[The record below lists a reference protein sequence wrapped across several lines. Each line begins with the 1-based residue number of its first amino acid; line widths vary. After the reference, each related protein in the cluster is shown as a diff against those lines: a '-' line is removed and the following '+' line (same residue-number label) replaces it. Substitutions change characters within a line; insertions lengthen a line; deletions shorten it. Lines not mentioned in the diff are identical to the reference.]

1 MNKVVDRTCTGVP
14 RDDSERSQDHKP
26 LSTFRSSSAYVLLGD
41 PGSGKTTEFALE
53 CRRLGDEAISVT
65 ARDFLALDSKG
76 RNEWKGKTLFID
88 GLDEIR
94 AGSSDART
102 PFDRIRSRLDELGR
116 PRFRISCREADWLG
130 ENDRRHLVSV
140 SPDSQVIGLRLDPL
154 TDLDVIQILEAHSA
168 KIDAQAFTAEAR
180 KLGIQGLLYNPQSLI
195 LLADVVGK
203 GGGWPE
209 SRAETFEQACRQMVD
224 EHNEEHNQGEQP
236 VALGLLLDV
245 AGRLCAVQLISGAA
259 GYSISRSDFGA
270 DYLGLDTFDYESLDV
285 FKRALSTKLFK
296 SEATGR
302 FIPIHRH
309 VAEFLGARY
318 LARQIDA
325 GLPAK
330 RVLSLVTGGDGIV
343 VTELRGLSAWLATHC
358 ESARDHLIDSDPIG
372 VGLYGDISVFS
383 ALNKRKLLTALNQ
396 VVSRLN
402 YRPGAA
408 APFGPLATPD
418 MEESFRSKLADT
430 DRERNQQML
439 VLFLL
444 EVLRYGP
451 PLPGLCNTLI
461 DIVYD
466 ETRWPSVKRLAI
478 HAFINDCEGEEDR
491 ASKLKELLADI
502 HAKRISDPDDEL
514 LGVLLGELYPR
525 DITSSAVWDYLHA
538 EGRPEFIGAYL
549 QFWDRDLIELSSG
562 EDETELL
569 DNLYSRLPGL
579 RSALVGRLLEHLPVQ
594 LLANVLEAHGDSA
607 TPARLYNWLSVSW
620 FQGWD
625 GVLPGNEFALFA
637 QRVCVWLEQRPAVQ
651 KVVVTEG
658 FSRWDGSNLGLHALQ
673 VRQNLYGSNL
683 PPDWGLWC
691 LEQGMLATDPS
702 IARFFLDWA
711 VNTVANGTGDEGL
724 SLEILIE
731 RTQHQAVLKD
741 LLGSLLVCDL
751 PSDHL
756 ETRKRLLGRRR
767 YLDRDREDRRK
778 WVDGVRPH
786 IEAIRENRAAHP
798 VLHEVGKAYYSR
810 HESLKDL
817 LGPENSLCGDLLT
830 GLRATVQRTD
840 VPEAEKIIGAAGQ
853 SRTYYIALPFLAG
866 MDEIER
872 LDPEQLHQLPENQM
886 KKALAFYY
894 CTPVGRAQDAGWY
907 EEWLKGF
914 PEIVADM
921 LARYAKAAI
930 HKGEEHIPCLYSLAH
945 QRNHSE
951 VARQASLPL
960 LRGFP
965 VRCGSKQLA
974 SLDYLLWAALQH
986 ADRVSFQELVSRKLS
1001 LKSMNV
1007 AQRVH
1012 WLSAGLILSR
1022 DLYSQALKEFVVG
1035 HEDRTRQVASFCFP
1049 SDPLLLRSGHNQSSL
1064 LDNLGIPVIELL
1076 IRLVGHSF
1084 GPVGMTRDWV
1094 RVEHEAQNG
1103 VPQLIQHLASLPASD
1118 AAQALESLCSDETLY
1133 KWNDA
1138 LDKAKSSQSVIRRD
1152 AMYRHPSVE
1161 QTLRTLENDLPAN
1174 AGDLAALVLDCLRE
1188 IDERIRTGNTDDWR
1202 LFWNEDSK
1210 GRPSVP
1216 KHEDSCRDA
1225 LLTNLKHLLPHGVD
1239 AQPEGQY
1246 VANRRSDIRAA
1257 HSVFNIPV
1265 EAKKNTH
1272 RDLWR
1277 ALRDQLIAK
1286 YTTDP
1291 ETDGYGIYLV
1301 FWFGAECTT
1310 SPPSGHKP
1318 RSTIELQGQLE
1329 ATLTD
1334 DEARKISIVVIDVS
1348 QPK

>member
-1 MNKVVDRTCTGVP
+1 MNKVVDRTCTEVP

-26 LSTFRSSSAYVLLGD
+26 LSAFRSSSAYVLLGD

-53 CRRLGDEAISVT
+53 CGRLGAKAVPVT

-76 RNEWKGKTLFID
+76 RNEWKDKTLFID

-130 ENDRRHLVSV
+130 ENDRRHLVTV

-154 TDLDVIQILEAHSA
+154 TDLDVVQILEAHSA
-168 KIDAQAFTAEAR
+168 GIDAQAFMAEAR
-180 KLGIQGLLYNPQSLI
+180 KCGIQGLLYNPQSLI

-209 SRAETFEQACRQMVD
+209 SRSETFDKACRQMVD
-224 EHNEEHNQGEQP
+224 EHNDEHKLGEHP
-236 VALGLLLDV
+236 VAPGQLLDV

-259 GYSISRSDFGA
+259 GYSVNRSEFGPN
-270 DYLGLDTFDYESLDV
+270 YLTLETFDHEPRDV
-285 FKRALSTKLFK
+285 FQRALSTKLFK

-302 FIPIHRH
+302 FIPVHRH
-309 VAEFLGARY
+309 VAEFLGARH
-318 LARQIDA
+318 LAQQINA
-325 GLPAK
+325 GLPAR

-358 ESARDHLIDSDPIG
+358 ESARDNLIDSDPIG

-383 ALNKRKLLTALNQ
+383 ALDKRKLLTALNQ
-396 VVSRLN
+396 GVSRLN
-402 YRPGAA
+402 YSPRAA
-408 APFGPLATPD
+408 SPFGPLATPD

-439 VLFLL
+439 VLVLL

-478 HAFINDCEGEEDR
+478 HAFVNDCEGEEDR
-491 ASKLKELLADI
+491 ASKLKELVADI
-502 HAKRISDPDDEL
+502 HARRISDPDDEL
-514 LGVLLGELYPR
+514 LGVLLAELYPR
-525 DITSSAVWDYLHA
+525 DITPSAVWDYFHA
-538 EGRPEFIGAYL
+538 EGRPELIGAYL
-549 QFWDRDLIELSSG
+549 QFWDRDLVELSSG
-562 EDETELL
+562 EAGTELL
-569 DNLYSRLPGL
+569 DELHERLPGL
-579 RSALVGRLLEHLPVQ
+579 QSVLVSRLLEHLPVQ
-594 LLANVLEAHGDSA
+594 VLANVLEAHGDSV

-625 GVLPGNEFALFA
+625 GVLPDNEFALFA
-637 QRVCVWLEQRPAVQ
+637 QRVRVWMEQRPAVQ
-651 KVVVTEG
+651 KAVVTEG
-658 FSRWDGSNLGLHALQ
+658 LSRWDGSNLNLHALQ
-673 VRQNLYGSNL
+673 VRQNLYSSNL

-691 LEQGMLATDPS
+691 LEQGVLATDPS

-711 VNTVANGTGDEGL
+711 VNTVADGTSDEGL

-741 LLGSLLVCDL
+741 LLDSLLVCDL

-756 ETRKRLLGRRR
+756 ETRKRRLGRRR
-767 YLDRDREDRRK
+767 YIDRDREDRRK

-786 IEAIRENRAAHP
+786 IEAIRENRAAHS

-810 HESLKDL
+810 HENLKDL
-817 LGPENSLCGDLLT
+817 LGPDSSLLEDVLT
-830 GLRATVQRTD
+830 GIRGTVSRTD
-840 VPEAEKIIGAAGQ
+840 VPEAKEIIGAAAE
-853 SRTYYIALPFLAG
+853 SRTYLIALPFLAG

-872 LDPEQLHQLPENQM
+872 VDPDQLLLLPENQ
-886 KKALAFYY
+886 KRKALAFYY
-894 CTPVGRAQDAGWY
+894 CTPIGRAQDAGWY
-907 EEWLKGF
+907 EGWLKGY
-914 PEIVADM
+914 PQIVADV
-921 LARYAKAAI
+921 LAQYAKAAI
-930 HKGEEHIPCLYSLAH
+930 HKGDEHIPCLYSLAH
-945 QRNHSE
+945 PRNHSE
-951 VARQASLPL
+951 VARQASLTL

-965 VRCGSKQLA
+965 VRCGSKQLPA
-974 SLDYLLWAALQH
+974 LDYLLWAALQH
-986 ADRVSFQELVSRKLS
+986 ADRVSFQGLVSRKLS

-1012 WLSAGLILSR
+1012 WLSAGLIISP
-1022 DLYSQALKEFVVG
+1022 DLYSQALEEFVVG
-1035 HEDRTRQVASFCFP
+1035 HEDRTRQLASFCFP
-1049 SDPLLLRSGHNQSSL
+1049 SDPLLLHSGHNQSSL
-1064 LDNLGIPVIELL
+1064 LGNLSISVIELL
-1076 IRLVGHSF
+1076 IRLIGRSF
-1084 GPVGMTRDWV
+1084 GPVELPKGWA
-1094 RVEHEAQNG
+1094 RVEYEAQNG
-1103 VPQLIQHLASLPASD
+1103 VSQLIQHLASLPASE

-1133 KWNDA
+1133 KWSDV
-1138 LDKAKSSQSVIRRD
+1138 LDHAKNSQSVIWRD

-1161 QTLRTLENDLPAN
+1161 QIFRTLKNDLPAN

-1188 IDERIRTGNTDDWR
+1188 LAERIRTGNTDDWR
-1202 LFWNEDSK
+1202 QYWNEDSN

-1216 KHEDSCRDA
+1216 KHEESCRDS
-1225 LLTNLKHLLPHGVD
+1225 LLSNLRQRLPHGVNV
-1239 AQPEGQY
+1239 QREGQY
-1246 VANRRSDIRAA
+1246 VAKKRSDIRAGY
-1257 HSVFNIPV
+1257 SDFNIPV

-1277 ALRDQLIAK
+1277 APQDQLISK

-1291 ETDGYGIYLV
+1291 DTDGYGIYLV

-1310 SPPSGHKP
+1310 SPPSGRKP
-1318 RSTIELQGQLE
+1318 RTVQELEEQLE